1 MSLSSNEAAG
11 RGAWGRAGRG
21 AWVRAGR
28 GAWVRA
34 GRGAW
39 GADSGSPPAIV
50 FLVSNQ
56 RGINVA
62 GTVNSS
68 K

>member
-1 MSLSSNEAAG
+1 MSLPSNEAAARG
-11 RGAWGRAGRG
+11 ERGATARGERG
-21 AWVRAGR
+21 AAGR